1 MHNYFHLFSKW
12 LSLSVMLVVTSA
24 CSSFLN
30 LEDDSQPFFRT
41 VREAIKLN
49 EPRMADKALMDAPV
63 PAAKPLQMAPAEPVI
78 PNVMPAV
85 VVPKASAPVVV
96 AVAAPAI
103 EEQRSAN
110 AKMLFAP
117 YVPSLREGEAPRKW
131 QKKPIYDFPW
141 IAGAQPV
148 RINEE
153 TIVGFGDQMLGR
165 LYARAVFADRTTDS
179 SWLDAAPVAPEAP
192 AVVSDKKS
200 RKNAQNKPVELVP
213 VVNPAPKK
221 KSVLQCDAGAPC
233 LDVARDIL
241 VEDAA
246 AKGWEML
253 LNRRVSLHNAF
264 QFAKGERVV
273 WIELTSNGGHELEME
288 YTLLPVQ
295 SNLQRR

>member
-12 LSLSVMLVVTSA
+12 LSLSTLLVLTTA

-49 EPRMADKALMDAPV
+49 EPGTTDKAMRQAP
-63 PAAKPLQMAPAEPVI
+63 ASASIPLQMAPAEPVT
-78 PNVMPAV
+78 PNVT
-85 VVPKASAPVVV
+85 PVVV
-96 AVAAPAI
+96 LPKTTAPVAVVAPAM
-103 EEQRSAN
+103 EEPRSAN

-131 QKKPIYDFPW
+131 QKNPVYDFPW
-141 IAGAQPV
+141 IAGSQPV

-165 LYARAVFADRTTDS
+165 LYARAVFADRTADT
-179 SWLDAAPVAPEAP
+179 SWLDAAPVAPQAA
-192 AVVSDKKS
+192 AVVPDKKS
-200 RKNAQNKPVELVP
+200 RKNAQNKPVELMP

>member
-1 MHNYFHLFSKW
+1 MHNYFHMFSKW
-12 LSLSVMLVVTSA
+12 LSLSTLLVLTTA

-49 EPRMADKALMDAPV
+49 EPGTTDKAMRQAPAS
-63 PAAKPLQMAPAEPVI
+63 AAIPLQMAPAEPVT
-78 PNVMPAV
+78 PNVT
-85 VVPKASAPVVV
+85 PVVV
-96 AVAAPAI
+96 LPKTTAPVAVVAPAM
-103 EEQRSAN
+103 EEPRSAN

-131 QKKPIYDFPW
+131 QKNPVYDFPW
-141 IAGAQPV
+141 IAGSQPV

-165 LYARAVFADRTTDS
+165 LYARAVFADRIADT
-179 SWLDAAPVAPEAP
+179 SWLDAAPVAPQAA
-192 AVVSDKKS
+192 AVVPDKKS
-200 RKNAQNKPVELVP
+200 RKKAQNKPVELMP

-264 QFAKGERVV
+264 QFAKSERVV